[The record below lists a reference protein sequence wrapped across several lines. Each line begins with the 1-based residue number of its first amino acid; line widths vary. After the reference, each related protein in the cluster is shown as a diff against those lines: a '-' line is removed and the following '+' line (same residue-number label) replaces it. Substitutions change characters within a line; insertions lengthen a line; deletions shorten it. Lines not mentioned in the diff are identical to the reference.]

1 MLWLRC
7 VIAMLVL
14 GVAGSAQPPRTG
26 VIEGR
31 VTIGAAV
38 ARARRPAIADLGD
51 HRPDTV
57 DRRRA
62 VVYLESPPRQTFD
75 ELPAGRAR
83 MDQRGEQF
91 VPRVLAVTVGTKVEF
106 PNTDTTFHNVFSLAR
121 IKTFDLGRYAPHR
134 TGSVKFDR
142 PGIVPVFCDIH
153 SNMSAYILVFNHPFF
168 TVTEPDGRYSI
179 PGVPPGAYTLR
190 VWSELGT
197 VEPRKIV
204 VGDGEIVEMN
214 FLVGRG
220 Q

>member
-1 MLWLRC
+1 
-7 VIAMLVL
+7 
-14 GVAGSAQPPRTG
+14 
-26 VIEGR
+26 
-31 VTIGAAV
+31 
-38 ARARRPAIADLGD
+38 
-51 HRPDTV
+51 V

-62 VVYLESPPRQTFD
+62 VVYLEDGRRSAFD

-134 TGSVKFDR
+134 TGWVTFDR

-168 TVTEPDGRYSI
+168 ALTEPDGRYSI
-179 PGVPPGAYTLR
+179 PGVPAGAYTLS

-197 VEPRKIV
+197 VEPRRIV
-204 VGDGEIVEMN
+204 VTDGEVVEMN
-214 FLVGRG
+214 FQVGRG
-220 Q
+220 A